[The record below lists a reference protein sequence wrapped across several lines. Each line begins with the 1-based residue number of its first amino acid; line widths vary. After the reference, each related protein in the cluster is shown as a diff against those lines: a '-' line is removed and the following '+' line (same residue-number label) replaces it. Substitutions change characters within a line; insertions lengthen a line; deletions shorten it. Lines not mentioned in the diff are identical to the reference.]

1 MRRALI
7 GLAIP
12 LVLLAG
18 CELKIGKDKEAK
30 DAASVK
36 IGEDGNVAITA
47 EEGGDGVSF
56 SVPGFAA
63 KIDVPGIEL
72 GSENM
77 DIDGIK
83 LYPGSTLHG
92 INVTDSKG
100 PGNGVVDMR
109 FTSPGAPDKVAAY
122 YAAAARDNDFTAVNV
137 ANAGGTATLTAK
149 NPDGDPMTITMA
161 PDKVGT
167 RGRILIQDRSAT
179 E

>member
-1 MRRALI
+1 MRATLI

-18 CELKIGKDKEAK
+18 CELEVGKDKEAQ

-36 IGEDGNVAITA
+36 TGEDGNVAITA
-47 EEGGDGVSF
+47 EENGDGVSI

-72 GSENM
+72 GGEHM

-92 INVTDSKG
+92 INVADRKG
-100 PGNGVVDMR
+100 PGNDVVDMR

-122 YAAAARDNDFTAVNV
+122 YAAAARDNDFTAINV
-137 ANAGGTATLTAK
+137 ASAGGTATLTAK
-149 NPDGDPMTITMA
+149 NPDGNPMTITMA
-161 PDKVGT
+161 PDKAGT
-167 RGRILIQDRSAT
+167 KGRILIRANSGA
-179 E
+179 